1 MKDGDF
7 MKEKDELRDIIKA
20 NLIDLRTKKN
30 LTQSKLAKLVGKSA
44 NAVASWEQGLSL
56 PDITTLY
63 NLSKF
68 YRVKMEY
75 FYEDHSEEEV
85 KAPEEPIIASSE
97 TSRILDP
104 EKYFMDLYP
113 EPVIIKTGD
122 QYFELDVKALRRY
135 QERKRKKNTDDR
147 YSEVRKVLFDKL
159 SEQNHHEE
167 EG

>member
-1 MKDGDF
+1 MT
-7 MKEKDELRDIIKA
+7 KEEMRTNIRN
-20 NLIDLRTKKN
+20 NLIKLRVKKGLN
-30 LTQSKLAKLVGKSA
+30 QTEVGKQVGKGKT
-44 NAVASWEQGLSL
+44 AVASWEQGLSL

-68 YRVKMEY
+68 YGVKMEY

-104 EKYFMDLYP
+104 AKYFLDLYP
-113 EPVIIKTGD
+113 EPVIVKKGD
-122 QYFELDVKALRRY
+122 QYFELDFEALKRY
-135 QERKRKKNTDDR
+135 QEKKRRKAVDD
-147 YSEVRKVLFDKL
+147 YSETRKAILKSI
-159 SEQNHHEE
+159 SEQNYEE

>member
-7 MKEKDELRDIIKA
+7 MKEKDELRDIIKT

-30 LTQSKLAKLVGKSA
+30 LTQYKLAKLVGKSS

-68 YRVKMEY
+68 YGVKMEY

-104 EKYFMDLYP
+104 AKYFLDLYP
-113 EPVIIKTGD
+113 EPVIVKKGD

-135 QERKRKKNTDDR
+135 QERKRKNNTDDR
-147 YSEVRKVLFDKL
+147 YSKTRKVLFDKL

>member
-1 MKDGDF
+1 MT
-7 MKEKDELRDIIKA
+7 KEEMRTNIRN
-20 NLIDLRTKKN
+20 NLIKLRVKKGLN
-30 LTQSKLAKLVGKSA
+30 QTEVGKQVGKGKT
-44 NAVASWEQGLSL
+44 AVASWEQGLSL

-68 YRVKMEY
+68 YGVKMEY

-104 EKYFMDLYP
+104 AKYFLDLYP
-113 EPVIIKTGD
+113 EPVIVKKGD
-122 QYFELDVKALRRY
+122 QYFELDYKALRRY
-135 QERKRKKNTDDR
+135 QEKKRRKDIDDYPETRKAILK
-147 YSEVRKVLFDKL
+147 SI
-159 SEQNHHEE
+159 SEQNYEE

>member
-7 MKEKDELRDIIKA
+7 MKDKDELRDIIKA

-68 YRVKMEY
+68 YGVKMEY

-85 KAPEEPIIASSE
+85 KTPEEPIIASSE

-104 EKYFMDLYP
+104 VKYFLDLYP
-113 EPVIIKTGD
+113 EPVIVKKGD
-122 QYFELDVKALRRY
+122 QYFELDYKALRRY
-135 QERKRKKNTDDR
+135 QEKKRRKDIIDDYPETRKAILK
-147 YSEVRKVLFDKL
+147 SI
-159 SEQNHHEE
+159 SEQNYEE